1 MQNRK
6 LIVEFLKNA
15 LAIALCCLTML
26 SISVAVFNSIDS
38 NSELTELELEDDTN
52 DKEQFEENDSEG
64 EKIGLNFKPYLDF
77 LISNASSQNSCYL
90 NLIIASLVKDIPSPP
105 PDIV

>member
-6 LIVEFLKNA
+6 LILEFLKNA

-26 SISVAVFNSIDS
+26 SISVAVLNSIDS
-38 NSELTELELEDDTN
+38 DTELTELELDDETN
-52 DKEQFEENDSEG
+52 DKEQFEENDSQG
-64 EKIGLNFKPYLDF
+64 KKIVLDFKPYLDF
-77 LISNASSQNSCYL
+77 LLSNASSQNSCYL
-90 NLIIASLVKDIPSPP
+90 NLKVASLVKDIPSPP